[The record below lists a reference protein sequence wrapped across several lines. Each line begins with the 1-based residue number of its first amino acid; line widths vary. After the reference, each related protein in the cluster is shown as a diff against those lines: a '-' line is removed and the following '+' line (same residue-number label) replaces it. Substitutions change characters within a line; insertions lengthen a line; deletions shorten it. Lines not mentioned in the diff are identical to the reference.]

1 MYINKKINL
10 FNVNRIYLKIS
21 NISNNVFIINRIVA
35 KHESEKQ
42 KLMKEINMLEVSNV
56 EARVSV

>member
-1 MYINKKINL
+1 MTINL
-10 FNVNRIYLKIS
+10 
-21 NISNNVFIINRIVA
+21 NINNFRIVA